1 MRLMEILK
9 EAQAIEK
16 DMVLTEASKESIKK
30 KYNADKSQAFKMIRK
45 ADKPVTKSKA
55 VAAVKDLDVTTTE
68 IRNEI
73 VAAFMKGGSE
83 GLTAMKQIFNDT
95 KKSRE
100 AIDYMVLLKAAH
112 GGEKK
117 MYVAAGN
124 KKAFL
129 QKVYAIID
137 DISDIK
143 LAVEEDDEKDDKK

>member
-16 DMVLTEASKESIKK
+16 DMVLTEASKESIRK
-30 KYNADKSQAFKMIRK
+30 KYNADKSRAFNMIRK
-45 ADKPVTKSKA
+45 AGKLVDKSKA
-55 VAAVKDLDVTTTE
+55 LAAVKDLDATTTE

-83 GLTAMKQIFNDT
+83 GLTAMKEIFNDT

-117 MYVAAGN
+117 MYAAAGT

-129 QKVYAIID
+129 QKVYDVID

-143 LAVEEDDEKDDKK
+143 LAVEKDDEK

>member
-16 DMVLTEASKESIKK
+16 DMVLTEASKESIREKYKK
-30 KYNADKSQAFKMIRK
+30 DKSRAFNMIRK
-45 ADKPVTKSKA
+45 ADKLVTKSKA
-55 VAAVKDLDVTTTE
+55 LAAVKDLDTTTTE

-83 GLTAMKQIFNDT
+83 GLTAMKKIFNDT

-117 MYVAAGN
+117 MYAAAGN

-143 LAVEEDDEKDDKK
+143 LAVEEDDEK

>member
-16 DMVLTEASKESIKK
+16 DMVLLEANKETIRQR
-30 KYNADKSQAFKMIRK
+30 YNDAKSQAFKMIRN
-45 ADKPVTKSKA
+45 ADKLVTKSKA
-55 VAAVKDLDVTTTE
+55 VAAVKDLDTTTTE

-83 GLTAMKQIFNDT
+83 GLTAMKHIFNDT

-100 AIDYMVLLKAAH
+100 AIDYMILLKAAH

-117 MYVAAGN
+117 MFAAAGN

-129 QKVYAIID
+129 KKVYDVID

-143 LAVEEDDEKDDKK
+143 LAVEKDDEK

>member
-16 DMVLTEASKESIKK
+16 DMVLTEASKESIREKYKK
-30 KYNADKSQAFKMIRK
+30 DKSRAFNMIRK
-45 ADKPVTKSKA
+45 AGKLVDKSKA
-55 VAAVKDLDVTTTE
+55 LAAIKDLDTTTTE

-83 GLTAMKQIFNDT
+83 GLTAMKKIFNDT

-117 MYVAAGN
+117 MYAAAGN

-129 QKVYAIID
+129 QKVYDVID

-143 LAVEEDDEKDDKK
+143 LAVEKDDEK

>member
-16 DMVLTEASKESIKK
+16 DMVLTEASKESIREKYKK
-30 KYNADKSQAFKMIRK
+30 DKSRAFNMIRK
-45 ADKPVTKSKA
+45 AGKLVDKSKA
-55 VAAVKDLDVTTTE
+55 LAAVKDLDPTTTE

-83 GLTAMKQIFNDT
+83 GLTAMKKIFNDN

-117 MYVAAGN
+117 MYAAAGN

-129 QKVYAIID
+129 QKVYDVID

-143 LAVEEDDEKDDKK
+143 LAVEEDDEK

>member
-16 DMVLTEASKESIKK
+16 DMVLTEASKESIREKYKK
-30 KYNADKSQAFKMIRK
+30 DKSRAFNMIRK
-45 ADKPVTKSKA
+45 AGKLVDKSKA
-55 VAAVKDLDVTTTE
+55 LAAVKDLDPTTTE

-83 GLTAMKQIFNDT
+83 GLTAMKKIFNDN

-117 MYVAAGN
+117 MYAAAGN

-129 QKVYAIID
+129 QKVYALID

-143 LAVEEDDEKDDKK
+143 LAVEKDDEK

>member
-16 DMVLTEASKESIKK
+16 DMVLTEASKESIREKYKK
-30 KYNADKSQAFKMIRK
+30 DKSRAFNMIRK
-45 ADKPVTKSKA
+45 AGKLVDKSKA
-55 VAAVKDLDVTTTE
+55 LAAVKDLDATTTE

-83 GLTAMKQIFNDT
+83 GLTAMKKIFNDT

-117 MYVAAGN
+117 MYTAAGN

-129 QKVYAIID
+129 QKVYDVID

-143 LAVEEDDEKDDKK
+143 LAVEEDDEK

>member
-1 MRLMEILK
+1 MEILK

-16 DMVLTEASKESIKK
+16 DMVLLEANKETIRK
-30 KYNADKSQAFKMIRK
+30 KYKDAKSRAFNMIRK
-45 ADKPVTKSKA
+45 ADKLVTKSKA
-55 VAAVKDLDVTTTE
+55 LAAVKDLDVTTTE

-100 AIDYMVLLKAAH
+100 AIDYMILLKAAH

-124 KKAFL
+124 KKSFL
-129 QKVYAIID
+129 QKVYDVID

-143 LAVEEDDEKDDKK
+143 LAVEEDDAEK

>member
-16 DMVLTEASKESIKK
+16 DMVLTEASKESIREKYKK
-30 KYNADKSQAFKMIRK
+30 DKSRAFNMIRK
-45 ADKPVTKSKA
+45 AGKLVDKSKA
-55 VAAVKDLDVTTTE
+55 VAAVKDLDTTTTE

-83 GLTAMKQIFNDT
+83 GLTAMKKIFNDN

-100 AIDYMVLLKAAH
+100 AIDYMILLKAAH

-117 MYVAAGN
+117 MYAAAGN

-129 QKVYAIID
+129 QKVYDVID

-143 LAVEEDDEKDDKK
+143 LAVEK

>member
-16 DMVLTEASKESIKK
+16 DMVLTEASKESIREKYKK
-30 KYNADKSQAFKMIRK
+30 DKSRAFNMIRK
-45 ADKPVTKSKA
+45 AGKLVDKSKA
-55 VAAVKDLDVTTTE
+55 LAAVKDLDPTTTE

-83 GLTAMKQIFNDT
+83 GLTAMKKIFNDN

-117 MYVAAGN
+117 MYAAAGN

-143 LAVEEDDEKDDKK
+143 LAVEEDDEK

>member
-30 KYNADKSQAFKMIRK
+30 KYNADKSQAFKMIRR
-45 ADKPVTKSKA
+45 ADKLVTKSKA
-55 VAAVKDLDVTTTE
+55 LAAVKDLDATTTE

-83 GLTAMKQIFNDT
+83 GLTAMKKIFNDN

-100 AIDYMVLLKAAH
+100 AIDYMILLKAAH

-117 MYVAAGN
+117 MYAAAGN

-129 QKVYAIID
+129 QKVYDVID

-143 LAVEEDDEKDDKK
+143 LAVEKDDEK

>member
-16 DMVLTEASKESIKK
+16 DMVLTEASKESIRK
-30 KYNADKSQAFKMIRK
+30 KYNADKSRAFNMIRK
-45 ADKPVTKSKA
+45 AGKLVDKSKA
-55 VAAVKDLDVTTTE
+55 LAAIKDLDTTTTE

-83 GLTAMKQIFNDT
+83 GLTAMKQIFNNP

-117 MYVAAGN
+117 MYAAAGN

-143 LAVEEDDEKDDKK
+143 LAVEEDDEK

>member
-16 DMVLTEASKESIKK
+16 DMVLTEASKESIREKYKK
-30 KYNADKSQAFKMIRK
+30 DKSRAFNMIRK
-45 ADKPVTKSKA
+45 ADKLVTKSKA
-55 VAAVKDLDVTTTE
+55 LAAVKDLDTTTTE

-83 GLTAMKQIFNDT
+83 GLTAMKQIFNNS

-100 AIDYMVLLKAAH
+100 AIDYMILLKAAH

-117 MYVAAGN
+117 MFAAAGN
-124 KKAFL
+124 KKSFL
-129 QKVYAIID
+129 QKVYALID

-143 LAVEEDDEKDDKK
+143 LAVEEDDEK

>member
-16 DMVLTEASKESIKK
+16 DMVLTEASKESIREKYKK
-30 KYNADKSQAFKMIRK
+30 DKSRAFNMIRK
-45 ADKPVTKSKA
+45 AGKLVDKSKA
-55 VAAVKDLDVTTTE
+55 LAAVKDLDATTTE

-83 GLTAMKQIFNDT
+83 GLTAMKKIFNDT

-117 MYVAAGN
+117 MYAAAGN

-129 QKVYAIID
+129 QKVYDVID

-143 LAVEEDDEKDDKK
+143 LAVEEDDEK

>member
-1 MRLMEILK
+1 MEILK

-16 DMVLTEASKESIKK
+16 DMVLTEASKESIREKYKK
-30 KYNADKSQAFKMIRK
+30 DKSRAFNMIRK
-45 ADKPVTKSKA
+45 AGKLVDKSKA
-55 VAAVKDLDVTTTE
+55 LAAVKDLDPTTTE

-83 GLTAMKQIFNDT
+83 GLTAMKKIFNDN

-117 MYVAAGN
+117 MYAAAGN

-143 LAVEEDDEKDDKK
+143 LAVEEDDEK

>member
-1 MRLMEILK
+1 MEILK

-30 KYNADKSQAFKMIRK
+30 KYKEDKSQAFKMIRR
-45 ADKPVTKSKA
+45 ADKLVTKSKA
-55 VAAVKDLDVTTTE
+55 LAAVKDLDPTTTE

-83 GLTAMKQIFNDT
+83 GLTAMKKIFNNN

-143 LAVEEDDEKDDKK
+143 LAVEEDDEK

>member
-16 DMVLTEASKESIKK
+16 DMVLTEASKESIREKYKK
-30 KYNADKSQAFKMIRK
+30 DKSRAFNMIRK
-45 ADKPVTKSKA
+45 AGKLVDKSKA
-55 VAAVKDLDVTTTE
+55 LAAIKDLDTTTTE

-83 GLTAMKQIFNDT
+83 GLTAMKKIFNDT

-100 AIDYMVLLKAAH
+100 AIDYMILLKAAH

-117 MYVAAGN
+117 MYAAAGN

-129 QKVYAIID
+129 QKVYDVID

-143 LAVEEDDEKDDKK
+143 LAVEKDDEK

>member
-30 KYNADKSQAFKMIRK
+30 KYKEDKSQAFKMIRR
-45 ADKPVTKSKA
+45 ADKLVTKSKA
-55 VAAVKDLDVTTTE
+55 LAAVKDLDPTTTE

-83 GLTAMKQIFNDT
+83 GLTAMKKIFNNN

-143 LAVEEDDEKDDKK
+143 LAVEEDDEK

>member
-16 DMVLTEASKESIKK
+16 DMVLTEASKESIREKYKK
-30 KYNADKSQAFKMIRK
+30 DKSRAFNMIRK
-45 ADKPVTKSKA
+45 AGKLVDKSKA
-55 VAAVKDLDVTTTE
+55 LAAVKDLDPTTTE

-83 GLTAMKQIFNDT
+83 GLTAMKKIFNDN

-117 MYVAAGN
+117 MYAAAGN

-143 LAVEEDDEKDDKK
+143 LAVEKDDEK

>member
-16 DMVLTEASKESIKK
+16 DMVLTEANKETIRKN
-30 KYNADKSQAFKMIRK
+30 YNAYRSQAFNMIRK

-55 VAAVKDLDVTTTE
+55 VAAVKDLDTTTIE

-83 GLTAMKQIFNDT
+83 GLTAMKKIFNDT

-117 MYVAAGN
+117 MYAAAGN

-143 LAVEEDDEKDDKK
+143 LAVEEDDEK

>member
-16 DMVLTEASKESIKK
+16 DMVLTEASKESIREKYKK
-30 KYNADKSQAFKMIRK
+30 DKSRAFNMIRK
-45 ADKPVTKSKA
+45 AGKLVDKSKA
-55 VAAVKDLDVTTTE
+55 LAAIKDLDTTTTE

-83 GLTAMKQIFNDT
+83 GLTAMKKIFNDN

-100 AIDYMVLLKAAH
+100 AIDYMILLKAAH

-117 MYVAAGN
+117 MYAAAGN

-129 QKVYAIID
+129 QKVYDVID

-143 LAVEEDDEKDDKK
+143 LAVEKDDEK

>member
-16 DMVLTEASKESIKK
+16 DMVLLEANKETIRK
-30 KYNADKSQAFKMIRK
+30 KYNDAKSQAFKMIRK
-45 ADKPVTKSKA
+45 ADKLVTKSKA
-55 VAAVKDLDVTTTE
+55 LAAVKDLDVTTTE

-100 AIDYMVLLKAAH
+100 AIDYMILLKAAH

-124 KKAFL
+124 KKSFL
-129 QKVYAIID
+129 QKVYDVID

-143 LAVEEDDEKDDKK
+143 LAVEEDDAEK

>member
-16 DMVLTEASKESIKK
+16 DMVLTEASKESIRK

-45 ADKPVTKSKA
+45 ADKLVTKSKA
-55 VAAVKDLDVTTTE
+55 LAAIKDLDTTTTE

-83 GLTAMKQIFNDT
+83 GLTAMKKIFNNP

-100 AIDYMVLLKAAH
+100 SIDYMVLLKAAH

-117 MYVAAGN
+117 MYAAAGN

-143 LAVEEDDEKDDKK
+143 LAVEEDDEK

>member
-16 DMVLTEASKESIKK
+16 DMVLTEASKESIREKYKK
-30 KYNADKSQAFKMIRK
+30 DKSRAFNMIRK
-45 ADKPVTKSKA
+45 AGKLVDKSKA
-55 VAAVKDLDVTTTE
+55 VAAVKDLDATTTE

-83 GLTAMKQIFNDT
+83 GLTAMKHIFNDT

-100 AIDYMVLLKAAH
+100 AIDYMILLKAAH

-117 MYVAAGN
+117 MYAAAGN

-129 QKVYAIID
+129 QKVYDVID

-143 LAVEEDDEKDDKK
+143 LAVEKDDEK

>member
-16 DMVLTEASKESIKK
+16 DMVLTEASKESIREKYKK
-30 KYNADKSQAFKMIRK
+30 DKSRAFNMIRK
-45 ADKPVTKSKA
+45 AGKLVDKSKA
-55 VAAVKDLDVTTTE
+55 LAAIKDLDTTTTE

-83 GLTAMKQIFNDT
+83 GLTAMKKIFNDN

-100 AIDYMVLLKAAH
+100 AIDYMILLKAAH

-117 MYVAAGN
+117 MYAVAGN

-129 QKVYAIID
+129 QKVYDVID

-143 LAVEEDDEKDDKK
+143 LAVEKDDEK

>member
-1 MRLMEILK
+1 MEILK

-16 DMVLTEASKESIKK
+16 DMVLTEASKESIREKYKK
-30 KYNADKSQAFKMIRK
+30 DKSRAFNMIRK
-45 ADKPVTKSKA
+45 AGKLVDKSKA
-55 VAAVKDLDVTTTE
+55 LAAIKDLDTTTTE

-83 GLTAMKQIFNDT
+83 GLTAMKKIFNDN

-100 AIDYMVLLKAAH
+100 AIDYMILLKAAH

-117 MYVAAGN
+117 MYAAAGN

-129 QKVYAIID
+129 QKVYDVID

-143 LAVEEDDEKDDKK
+143 LAVEKDDEK

>member
-16 DMVLTEASKESIKK
+16 DMVLLEANKETIRK
-30 KYNADKSQAFKMIRK
+30 KYNDAKSQAFKMIRK
-45 ADKPVTKSKA
+45 ADKLVTKSKA
-55 VAAVKDLDVTTTE
+55 LAAVKDLDVTTTE

-100 AIDYMVLLKAAH
+100 AIDYMILLKAAH

-117 MYVAAGN
+117 MFAAAGN

-129 QKVYAIID
+129 KKVYDVID

-143 LAVEEDDEKDDKK
+143 LAVEEDDAEK

>member
-16 DMVLTEASKESIKK
+16 DMVLTEASKESIREKYKK
-30 KYNADKSQAFKMIRK
+30 DKSRAFNMIRK
-45 ADKPVTKSKA
+45 AGKLVDKSKA
-55 VAAVKDLDVTTTE
+55 LAAVKDLDPTTTE

-83 GLTAMKQIFNDT
+83 GLTAMKKIFNDN

-117 MYVAAGN
+117 MYAAAGN

-129 QKVYAIID
+129 QKVYDVID

-143 LAVEEDDEKDDKK
+143 LAVEKDDEK